1 MDEAIVLLLAL
12 EKKCRLANDSNNLKE
27 VCLHLVR
34 LCRERSDWVKLNS
47 VLAVINKRDSQNKT
61 IIIAVTKE
69 VLTYIDATPTND
81 VKIELIKA
89 LKEVVDGKIYVEGE
103 SASLHFMLSK
113 IYESQGDIDAACDI
127 IQDVHVETYG
137 SLTKQQKAEYIL
149 EQMRVTLVKK
159 DYIRAMIHSRKMN
172 PKTLEEEGFAD
183 IKIRY
188 YTMMVAYHAVDR
200 NSWEVCQAYYKVSF
214 LLCYQPV
221 RGDIGFLTVVYPVRR
236 TVIILTCSHFLFCR
250 LPPRSSL
257 HPPLLPPGPRSQ
269 RWRWPRRRAP
279 TPRRRPSPP
288 GSSARWRAASSSC
301 WRPSSTTTRAT

>member
-1 MDEAIVLLLAL
+1 LFIQVAIPESIAVANEKGMDEAIVLLLAL
-12 EKKCRLANDSNNLKE
+12 EKKCRLANDSTNLKE
-27 VCLHLVR
+27 VCLHMVR

-69 VLTYIDATPTND
+69 VLTYIDTTPTND

-159 DYIRAMIHSRKMN
+159 DYVRAMIHSRKMN

-200 NSWEVCQAYYKVSF
+200 NSWEVCQAYYKVSGLGHMCSACLAIGAPRAELSVPDGFCCAVKLTGAHAHALCSF
-214 LLCYQPV
+214 LL
-221 RGDIGFLTVVYPVRR
+221 
-236 TVIILTCSHFLFCR
+236 
-250 LPPRSSL
+250 
-257 HPPLLPPGPRSQ
+257 
-269 RWRWPRRRAP
+269 
-279 TPRRRPSPP
+279 
-288 GSSARWRAASSSC
+288 
-301 WRPSSTTTRAT
+301 